1 MSVKTH
7 IRPKRVRHSVMESL
21 GFTETPS
28 VSYVSAPSATP
39 PKPQSTRLVSTV
51 TTRAITVEEIWNTTE
66 LETQSLMD
74 WEPGEISTQHL
85 GKRVH
90 WMMLVIWFLILAVV
104 SVGGFWIYQNSLN
117 EAAGAMKSVEKDAN
131 VLDSAFAP
139 FLAAAEE
146 LMPGADE
153 IPIALNEATASVD
166 AAARELFASSASLS
180 QSESEQKS
188 AATDAATRALDAS
201 KTLNT
206 LSAYL
211 GALTP
216 VMTSP
221 ALITDPEMVDLVT
234 ATTDF
239 AEWRT
244 RLDTVRS
251 ALPDS
256 ILSEVSANLDRIDGH
271 LERIQGAYLNALRL
285 DDPAAALK
293 AVGELEDLV
302 ATTLELAA
310 TETDL
315 VKAEIVDQIGAAEE
329 SLQLLIR

>member
-1 MSVKTH
+1 
-7 IRPKRVRHSVMESL
+7 
-21 GFTETPS
+21 
-28 VSYVSAPSATP
+28 
-39 PKPQSTRLVSTV
+39 
-51 TTRAITVEEIWNTTE
+51 
-66 LETQSLMD
+66 MD